1 MKTASKTFIIIGII
15 ANVLLA
21 ILSFV
26 YSPYEYQSFIVS
38 IRIIYIVISIISL
51 IIGCIAFQTMEE
63 ENKSVAVGVFCI
75 IFCSKLGGIF
85 YLCWRPSIKTS
96 KENNS
101 ISKPIMPEVENDSK
115 NEGIEQKL
123 ITLNKLRDEGL
134 ISPEEYDVKRK
145 ELLDRI

>member
-1 MKTASKTFIIIGII
+1 MKIASKIFIIIGII
-15 ANVLLA
+15 VNVLLA
-21 ILSFV
+21 IFSFV
-26 YSPYEYQSFIVS
+26 YSPYEYQSFIVT
-38 IRIIYIVISIISL
+38 IRIFYIVISIISL

-63 ENKSVAVGVFCI
+63 ENKSVAIGVFCI

-85 YLCWRPSIKTS
+85 YLCWRPSPKAS
-96 KENNS
+96 KESNS
-101 ISKPIMPEVENDSK
+101 SESVIPVLEKDFMKEDV
-115 NEGIEQKL
+115 EQKL